1 MLPKIDPLQ
10 TQSRQKLEKHFT
22 DMRDVRMKDLFAEDP
37 DRFNRF
43 HVRFNEILV
52 DYSKN
57 RITDET
63 LDLLFELAR
72 EAGVPQAVASMF
84 SGEKINETENRT
96 VLHLALRNRSNAP
109 IIVDGRDHGANPPL
123 RDHARL
129 GLVP

>member
-22 DMRDVRMKDLFAEDP
+22 DMRDVQMKDLFAEDP

-57 RITDET
+57 RITY
-63 LDLLFELAR
+63 
-72 EAGVPQAVASMF
+72 
-84 SGEKINETENRT
+84 
-96 VLHLALRNRSNAP
+96 
-109 IIVDGRDHGANPPL
+109 
-123 RDHARL
+123 
-129 GLVP
+129 